1 MATSLRNTF
10 MNKIPTVEDIEHT
23 CNALASKLIGDEASR
38 TEAKLALV
46 DVLDEALN
54 GNCILHPTYS
64 SLKLTQPFANVF
76 QMW

>member
-1 MATSLRNTF
+1 
-10 MNKIPTVEDIEHT
+10 MNKIPTAEDIEHT

-54 GNCILHPTYS
+54 GKLK
-64 SLKLTQPFANVF
+64 SLSIVG
-76 QMW
+76 